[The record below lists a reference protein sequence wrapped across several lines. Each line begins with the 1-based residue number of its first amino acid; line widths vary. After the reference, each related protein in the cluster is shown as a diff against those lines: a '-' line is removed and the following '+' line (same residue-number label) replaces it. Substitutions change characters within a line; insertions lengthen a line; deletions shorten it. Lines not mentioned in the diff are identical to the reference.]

1 MTSLWDDIAKTI
13 REGVDTVVEKTEEY
27 TRIGRIKVD
36 ILNIKRNIEKNF
48 TELGGK
54 VYHLTVE
61 EKKTQI
67 ASDKEIKEIIECVKL
82 LEKELEEKNK
92 ELEKVKTKEGKAGTT
107 TTKSSAKTTKSKS
120 SKSSTSSKK
129 GSASR
134 SGSGQSKGKTSK

>member
-13 REGVDTVVEKTEEY
+13 REGVDTVVEKTEEF

-54 VYHLTVE
+54 VYHLIVE
-61 EKKTQI
+61 EKKSQI
-67 ASDKEIKEIIECVKL
+67 TSDKEIKEIIDCVKL

-92 ELEKVKTKEGKAGTT
+92 ELEAVKTKEGKAGSATAKPAAKAAKT
-107 TTKSSAKTTKSKS
+107 KTTKSSGATR
-120 SKSSTSSKK
+120 KSSTSGS
-129 GSASR
+129 GSA
-134 SGSGQSKGKTSK
+134 QSKRKTSK